1 VGVTSKYHV
10 LYQATL
16 TCLLSF
22 TKILLY
28 HDAAVFENP
37 GVFLL
42 LLNTFQQLE
51 TWLYPSD
58 EQMENDWKVSDYIYI
73 YEIILQMSFI
83 NALSCSLGN
92 AVLSCLNMLKNS
104 LTHNMPFLCLKRSI
118 HCSCSQLFCPW
129 TIFSKI
135 MFNGRLC
142 YAITSWTISR
152 NCIADRSVNF
162 LSMIHGCLCIRLE
175 IPGGPPW

>member
-1 VGVTSKYHV
+1 M
-10 LYQATL
+10 
-16 TCLLSF
+16 
-22 TKILLY
+22 
-28 HDAAVFENP
+28 P
-37 GVFLL
+37 
-42 LLNTFQQLE
+42 
-51 TWLYPSD
+51 
-58 EQMENDWKVSDYIYI
+58 
-73 YEIILQMSFI
+73 FI

-142 YAITSWTISR
+142 YAITS
-152 NCIADRSVNF
+152 
-162 LSMIHGCLCIRLE
+162 
-175 IPGGPPW
+175 